1 MASSPKIPGCKIVDK
16 LGEGGA
22 STVYLGIQE
31 KLERKVAIKVLD
43 PRLLTNKSTAARFKR
58 EAKTAAMLSHTNIV
72 QIFDTGKTGHFH
84 YIVMEYLRD
93 SLKGRMQ
100 KNPGNK
106 VHPQM
111 ALDIAEAILKALDHA
126 HFNRVYHRDIKPDN
140 IMFRQDSTPVL
151 TDFGIARVLDSD
163 IQLTKTGTSIG
174 SVDYMSPEQC
184 KALKDIDGRTD
195 IYSLGAVLFE
205 MLTGKKPYQTE
216 SDVKM
221 ALQHIEGP
229 IPILPREVFIYQPLI
244 ERMMAKDRKKRLSS
258 FLEFSKELDKIQ
270 INQTPSPTPAQQ
282 KPFSAQ
288 TKSTPPLLKK
298 SQKITPLRK
307 IGWNITQISKKILF
321 LIEGWPN
328 TFKNYKHRKRIIIMI
343 IPFIFI
349 LLLGIIILFTGNS
362 DIKTENRET
371 PGIEDIQEIAFRKT
385 FEKVNEHFPIVIE
398 TDGSIIQQNLKYDL
412 YLINAEN
419 SLTKKKYEEAKEFIT
434 KAKKIKKTPKLDELE
449 KEIAII
455 NSNYRKQLAA
465 KKARAKCKREDDKAY
480 EHAKTENTI
489 KSYEKYIDR
498 FPKGQYVKEAKS
510 NSQKLLKE
518 LELESKRKQKVTLR
532 SNYRETL
539 DRQSAQALIKDHD
552 FFEENLN
559 KNGRYKS
566 YYEKIKKNKASI
578 VIDYTTG
585 LMWYNGD
592 TAEKAMNLKEAE
604 KWLENLNRIKLGG
617 YDDWRFPSLEEAASL
632 LRKQKTKRDWHIDPV
647 FSGNQSMIWTKDRFS
662 SNGTWAVYFYS
673 GIAKVARNNSK
684 LYIRPVRTIKDE
696 ENIN

>member
-1 MASSPKIPGCKIVDK
+1 MVSSPEIPGCKIVDK

-31 KLERKVAIKVLD
+31 KLNRKVAIKVLD

-72 QIFDTGKTGHFH
+72 QIYDTGKAGHFH
-84 YIVMEYLRD
+84 YIVMEYLRE
-93 SLKGRMQ
+93 SLKDRMQ
-100 KNPGNK
+100 KNPNNK

-111 ALDIAEAILKALDHA
+111 ALDITETIMKALGHA
-126 HFNRVYHRDIKPDN
+126 HFKGVYHRDIKPDN
-140 IMFRQDSTPVL
+140 IMFRQDSAPVL
-151 TDFGIARVLDSD
+151 TDFGIAHMLNSD
-163 IQLTKTGTSIG
+163 LQLTRSGTIIG
-174 SVDYMSPEQC
+174 SVEYMSPEQC
-184 KALKDIDGRTD
+184 KALKDIDGRAD
-195 IYSLGAVLFE
+195 IYSLGTVLFE
-205 MLTGKKPYQTE
+205 MLTGKKPYQAK
-216 SDVKM
+216 SDITI

-270 INQTPSPTPAQQ
+270 INQTPSPTPAQHQ
-282 KPFSAQ
+282 SIQAQ
-288 TKSTPPLLKK
+288 TEPASNLLKE
-298 SQKITPLRK
+298 SPKITPLRK
-307 IGWNITQISKKILF
+307 SGRPSTL
-321 LIEGWPN
+321 
-328 TFKNYKHRKRIIIMI
+328 KNYKHRKRIIIMI
-343 IPFIFI
+343 IPFLFI
-349 LLLGIIILFTGNS
+349 VLLGKIILFTGNS
-362 DIKTENRET
+362 NIKTENRET
-371 PGIEDIQEIAFRKT
+371 PGINDIQEIAFRKT

-398 TDGSIIQQNLKYDL
+398 TDGSIIQRDLKYDL

-434 KAKKIKKTPKLDELE
+434 KAKKIKKTPKSDELE
-449 KEIAII
+449 KEINITYF
-455 NSNYRKQLAA
+455 NNLKQLVAEGA
-465 KKARAKCKREDDKAY
+465 WEKFSQEDDKAF
-480 EHAKTENTI
+480 EQAKIENTI

-552 FFEENLN
+552 FFEKNLN
-559 KNGRYKS
+559 ENGRYKS
-566 YYEKIKKNKASI
+566 YYEKIKKNKASL

-585 LMWYNGD
+585 LMWYNGNP
-592 TAEKAMNLKEAE
+592 AEKAMNLKEAE
-604 KWLENLNRIKLGG
+604 KWLENLNRIKYGG

-632 LRKQKTKRDWHIDPV
+632 LRKQKTKRDWHIDPI